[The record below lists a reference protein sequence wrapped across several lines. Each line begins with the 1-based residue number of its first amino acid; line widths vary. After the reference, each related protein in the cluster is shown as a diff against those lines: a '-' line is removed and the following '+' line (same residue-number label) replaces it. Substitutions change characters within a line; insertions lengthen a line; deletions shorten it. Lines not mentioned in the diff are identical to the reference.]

1 MGGGASKHGPPSL
14 PGLPFQAGELVL
26 GAPGG
31 YFFLGTCPSVH
42 FTPFSRPAEAAGVWA
57 PTPAV
62 PRAVGLLVQASID
75 NIISSYRP
83 GTLLW
88 HVPFQ
93 SFTYDYSKQE
103 YYDGYRG
110 NPGTSLLGLPAL

>member
-1 MGGGASKHGPPSL
+1 M
-14 PGLPFQAGELVL
+14 L

-42 FTPFSRPAEAAGVWA
+42 LPPSSWPGETPVVTA

-62 PRAVGLLVQASID
+62 PRALGLLARAPIAEIV
-75 NIISSYRP
+75 SSYRP

-88 HVPFQ
+88 NVPTQRF
-93 SFTYDYSKQE
+93 SADYTNPV
-103 YYDGYRG
+103 YFDGYRG
-110 NPGTSLLGLPAL
+110 NPGPSLLDFSSL